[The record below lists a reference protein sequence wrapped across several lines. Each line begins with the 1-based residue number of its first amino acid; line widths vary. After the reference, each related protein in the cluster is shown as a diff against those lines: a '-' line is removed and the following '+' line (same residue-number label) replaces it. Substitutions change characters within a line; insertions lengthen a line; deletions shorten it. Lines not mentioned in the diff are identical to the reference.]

1 MRLSSHFN
9 ARYHVR
15 DGHRSRHCSS
25 HLCCA
30 TGSPS
35 SEQPTPKRKVEER
48 MQTFRKR
55 VDENL
60 GRVQNSRRTFNNE
73 LNRPSPPGG
82 KESRENTANV
92 DAISLSSNHAKLRGG
107 SQKTVAV
114 TFKLGFHCEPW
125 QHIRIV
131 GSHQCLGNW
140 KLASALVMSW
150 GEGHIWEAKV
160 HLPAG
165 GVYEYKYV
173 LCEDRPGG
181 AKALVWQSGNNSVL
195 AISSNEGPTAEVQ
208 DNWAGEPGA
217 VVLSHGDDDISG
229 LVTTSTREK
238 KLLKYVEETETTISQ
253 QNSEIS
259 SLQAEIEMARADLRS
274 LRASNSTMKKQMVD
288 LEVNLQEERLLR
300 QELESALQDLQD
312 VVEGTYSSLEIR
324 KSLRE
329 AEASL
334 AEKEEREAELEE
346 INSKLQQEINKNSAS
361 FHDTLTTFQRL
372 IDVAMEQ

>member
-1 MRLSSHFN
+1 
-9 ARYHVR
+9 
-15 DGHRSRHCSS
+15 
-25 HLCCA
+25 
-30 TGSPS
+30 
-35 SEQPTPKRKVEER
+35 

-60 GRVQNSRRTFNNE
+60 GRVQNSRRTFSNE
-73 LNRPSPPGG
+73 PRRPRPPM
-82 KESRENTANV
+82 ERDDRDDAATA
-92 DAISLSSNHAKLRGG
+92 DAISLSRNNAKLRGS

-114 TFKLGFHCEPW
+114 TFKLGFQCEPW

-140 KLASALVMSW
+140 KLASALVMNW
-150 GEGHIWEAKV
+150 QQGHMWEAKV

-173 LCEDRPGG
+173 LCEDTPGG
-181 AKALVWQSGNNSVL
+181 AKATVWQAGNNSVL
-195 AISSNEGPTAEVQ
+195 AISSNEGPTAEVR

-217 VVLSHGDDDISG
+217 VVLSHGSDDVSALI
-229 LVTTSTREK
+229 TSATREN
-238 KLLKYVEETETTISQ
+238 KLMKYVEETESTISKQ
-253 QNSEIS
+253 DSEIS
-259 SLQAEIEMARADLRS
+259 SLQAEIEMAKADLRS
-274 LRASNSTMKKQMVD
+274 LRANNSTMKKQMVD

-312 VVEGTYSSLEIR
+312 VVEGTYSSLEIK

-334 AEKEEREAELEE
+334 AKKEEREAELEE
-346 INSKLQQEINKNSAS
+346 INCKLQQEINKNSAS
-361 FHDTLTTFQRL
+361 FNDTLTTFQRL